1 MAIVA
6 IVGTSVFIEQAVVH
20 ATQKSTTPWVRPG
33 IARVAVPRSSVK
45 ASLAS
50 VSVPVSQDQLAWVA
64 LGSLNEV
71 EMINAATGEV
81 YGSPIP
87 LPTNDSPV
95 AIAYWRPNL
104 GYTTATSSDPQIV
117 VLSNNTSSGTDYVT
131 FIDALTKVE
140 TSTISLGG
148 THGTSVAAS
157 TEYDVAVVSD
167 TNSGGTASRL
177 KVLSMKTD
185 SLIQSF
191 NSVATTAQS
200 VSSVSFDG
208 FGLNVEAVSPN
219 LHKVYY
225 FQQTGSGST
234 TFTQPTGS
242 TYTGG
247 STFDPQYIA
256 ADPTTPGA
264 STFYLSGNATS
275 KKLWSIT
282 EYVGGFGTTMNLV
295 TSFSHTP
302 GPLQVSAGSATAYV
316 TFPLMTSSNVGVVNL
331 STASTTY
338 LTTTTAPSAVGLS
351 WDSGTLLVG
360 DGSSGTTDLDVVA
373 TYASSVSS
381 VGTVAGTI
389 SGIAMP
395 ISSFIHYNIY
405 AVNNPY
411 VSVIDSSTGGVINNF
426 YDANSPLTAISSID
440 GRDIF
445 VVNETGG
452 GGSGLDPEVVEYSTA
467 VFGSSGYPVV
477 GTYVINQTSGS
488 PFSYSLSN
496 VPVIAQAAMSPNGDS
511 LLLTDSANSVVF
523 TMDVATFDVPPL
535 DPSSHFGKIVNE
547 VSLNG
552 STAENPKG
560 ISILPD
566 GSYAYVSS
574 QPVSGGG
581 AGGITV
587 LSANGSTTGYNSPSY
602 ISGSSLS
609 DTPPSGYS
617 AISLVDPTQIQT
629 SNNGQLLY
637 VLDTNSS
644 MPLLFAFAV
653 GATGALS
660 TDPNP
665 AFAAGNNPVSFSL
678 SPEDSVAYISDGTTD
693 LTKDMNLTAG
703 IVGDRVGAN
712 DFSSGISPLVPNS
725 NSSTPD
731 GQWFATSYNTGPLGL
746 DEVGIFNSV
755 DGSTASS
762 AALNEPAT
770 SITVSPVSSSQ
781 WLSSTLAY
789 DGQLGW
795 AELLQGGINQSERA
809 DSSMVDFNTAGTP
822 SDAPGASA
830 GTNTDTRSYSLS
842 VNSFSIPDLGLPLD
856 LTASYDSARVA
867 DGMDSSTSL
876 PSFAFGW
883 RLSTGIT
890 ATQNPTSGTLD
901 PCMITVTQSDGTV
914 IYFNPSTS
922 FTTSCPT
929 AGYEPLPWE
938 QASLTVVSSCT
949 GSGTDA
955 CWQVTNLLS
964 GESTYID
971 ATASAHPV
979 LSQQDRNGNSLTYTY
994 SSGVLQSV
1002 SNAGRSLSFTYPTA
1016 GTGTCP
1022 SSFNSQ
1028 TVAKCWV
1035 VTDPIGRTVTYMLV
1049 GNSTSGY
1056 DLAGITLAPP
1066 SGSSA
1071 SSATYAFSYSGH
1083 LLTSWWDPQNY
1094 ANYAGNTAEA
1104 TDTSYASSLDWVT
1117 QVTAPQVT
1125 NQGVNMSSTYTPTTT
1140 FQYVTADLFTGS
1152 SQVIIKDAN
1161 TNYNAATSSS
1171 LPGANVTLD
1180 SYVDWGLSAQ
1190 VQGYGPSELP
1200 SINPTAVTSETA
1212 TTLRDPL
1219 TLMPVESLSA
1229 LADTSTGAMFNSG
1242 VSFTAY
1248 DILGNAIETWSPGPT
1263 SNTWATT
1270 TSSYNQ
1276 FNEPM
1281 SSTDANGNVSTYTYS
1296 ATGQVLTTTT
1306 PPTNTWTSSP
1316 VTSNYYNANGTL
1328 CASRDANEV
1337 ATYGALTSCSTTH
1350 DTYETYDSAGDLLTT
1365 VNPLGDVSSSY
1376 FDADGNQCAS
1386 LTPDGYATGER
1397 LTSCPTS
1404 AQPDESVNVTRNVFG
1419 SVTSATSPSNAPG
1432 GTSWTYFNVDNDR
1445 IASVSVLGNPSSCNP
1460 LTTTTCL
1467 YTSYSSFNQDGETV
1481 SSTTPTATSGN
1492 PGPTST
1498 TLFDP
1503 NGTSVASV
1511 PPAGNVS
1518 GATPANFEQVTIS
1531 NSIGSTVSTTPAA
1544 SLSAGCSTMST
1555 SSLCPNT
1562 SYSTSDAEG
1571 ETTGTY
1577 LPNSAGTGTIS
1588 SSTSYDPE
1596 GNVSTSASPTG
1607 SSSTSTTTNVY
1618 DVAGD
1623 QLESTT
1629 VGSSGSSSVTTGST
1643 TTYEP
1648 SGPTCWSTPL
1658 AWSGSSAPTC
1668 SSPPLSAGNQTTV
1681 DYYDNDG
1688 HLVAVAG
1695 PGSNPYAAGN
1705 TSGCNPL
1712 TTSNCAY
1719 TTYYTFNE
1727 AGQQVSSIQPQDA
1740 NGAYPTTTNYFDAS
1754 GNTVAVTEPGGSPG
1768 TCNPVTTSTCTD
1780 TIYSTYDADG
1790 RVDQKTYT
1798 DGTPT
1803 VTYTYNND
1811 GSRGTMVDGTG
1822 TSTYSYDAV
1831 GRMTAS
1837 TNGSGKTDTWGYNTT
1852 DQLICLSYP
1861 NASGNTCSTSGAG
1874 TSSPP
1879 TGDLTYT
1886 YNQDGTLSS
1895 QVTWTGVT
1903 LTYAYDCGGALAWVS
1918 TGTASQSECTTSSDS
1933 DPAIPTSS
1941 SAVTTSYTNDPTAG
1955 LLSQQATT
1963 TNGGS
1968 TNLLKFA
1975 FGRDQQGRL
1984 TSSTPTVN
1992 ATAMNTDSYS
2002 YDSSSRVSSGPIT
2015 GTSGSNI
2022 YNYTAAG
2029 GITADTTNFGAAAY
2043 APDGEL
2049 CWTSAAT
2056 SGSCT
2061 SAGSHGAPSG
2071 ATVYSYNADG
2081 ERTAST
2087 PASGNPESLGWETA
2101 SNHLICV
2108 NTNGTT
2114 CSTSSPSSTT
2124 TLYSYNG
2131 EGLRATSTSQS
2142 ITNSFVWDSLA
2153 QKMLADS
2160 YHDYIY
2166 APGSSTPNLQIQT
2179 TTYTTTPTVDLLIED
2194 SSRNTRGIIQIQG
2207 DTSTLNSTLVK
2218 YTDYDV
2224 YGNPIDASGGA
2235 SNPGGLSGISGPTN
2249 TTSEIGFGSSYIDGN
2264 NLNYLINRYYDPA
2277 SGQFIS
2283 KDSLLSV
2290 SQQAFVYSGNNPIEY
2305 YDPSGKML
2313 TCGDN
2318 NSIGCG
2324 GGRMSWSN
2332 TLSNVTTESYCI
2344 SLNLNVTIGNVFLEG
2359 CILHM
2364 IDGSMFGFSVTVGG
2378 GIGLSFVSPRA
2389 IHAAVDGLKA
2399 KAINSMLNFSLSI
2412 NLSYEQSNAK
2422 NLNDLGSWFSY
2433 ANGSL
2438 GVGPGSV
2445 NYGRSWDSTV
2455 TQQYWG
2461 VGFKVAG
2468 DSSGASAA
2476 YGISWTKV
2484 WTVDNKS
2491 GWWDPLRW
2499 IFIALDWPNP
2509 KSPCT

>member
-1 MAIVA
+1 ML
-6 IVGTSVFIEQAVVH
+6 GVH
-20 ATQKSTTPWVRPG
+20 FPWG
-33 IARVAVPRSSVK
+33 IS
-45 ASLAS
+45 
-50 VSVPVSQDQLAWVA
+50 
-64 LGSLNEV
+64 
-71 EMINAATGEV
+71 
-81 YGSPIP
+81 
-87 LPTNDSPV
+87 
-95 AIAYWRPNL
+95 
-104 GYTTATSSDPQIV
+104 
-117 VLSNNTSSGTDYVT
+117 
-131 FIDALTKVE
+131 
-140 TSTISLGG
+140 
-148 THGTSVAAS
+148 
-157 TEYDVAVVSD
+157 VAVVSD
-167 TNSGGTASRL
+167 TDSGGTASRL

-660 TDPNP
+660 TDPSP
-665 AFAAGNNPVSFSL
+665 AFAAGTNPVSFAL
-678 SPEDSVAYISDGTTD
+678 SPEDSVAYISDATTK
-693 LTKDMNLTAG
+693 LTTAMNLTAG
-703 IVGDRVGAN
+703 ITGDRVGSN
-712 DFSSGISPLVPNS
+712 NFTSGITPFVPNS
-725 NSSTPD
+725 NSNTPD
-731 GQWFATSYNTGPLGL
+731 GQWFATGYNTGPLGIN
-746 DEVGIFNSV
+746 DVGVFSSV
-755 DGSTASS
+755 DGSLSNYAT
-762 AALNEPAT
+762 LNEQPS

-938 QASLTVVSSCT
+938 QASLNVVSSCT

-979 LSQQDRNGNSLTYTY
+979 LSQQDRNGNTLTYTY

-1104 TDTSYASSLDWVT
+1104 TNVSYASSVDWVT

-1152 SQVIIKDAN
+1152 SEVIIKDAN
-1161 TNYNAATSSS
+1161 TNYNASTSSS

-1242 VSFTAY
+1242 ASFTAY

-1276 FNEPM
+1276 FNEPL

-1306 PPTNTWTSSP
+1306 PPTNAWTSSP

-1337 ATYGALTSCSTTH
+1337 ATYGALTSCSTSHAT
-1350 DTYETYDSAGDLLTT
+1350 TFSYNSSGDEVSST
-1365 VNPLGDVSSSY
+1365 NPLGDVSSTFY
-1376 FDADGNQCAS
+1376 DADGNQCAS

-1397 LTSCPTS
+1397 LTNCPTT
-1404 AQPDESVNVTRNVFG
+1404 AQSDENVNLTLNVFG
-1419 SVTSATSPSNAPG
+1419 SVTSSASPSNAPG
-1432 GTSWTYFNVDNDR
+1432 GTSWTFFNLNNDP
-1445 IASVSVLGNPSSCNP
+1445 IASVSVLGNPSACNP
-1460 LTTTTCL
+1460 LTTATCL
-1467 YTSYSSFNQDGETV
+1467 YTSYSLYNPDGASV
-1481 SSTTPTATSGN
+1481 SSTTPTATSGTE
-1492 PGPTST
+1492 GPTT
-1498 TLFDP
+1498 TSFYDP
-1503 NGTSVASV
+1503 NGSSVASV
-1511 PPAGNVS
+1511 PPAGNLS
-1518 GATPANFEQVTIS
+1518 GATAANFEQVTIS
-1531 NSIGSTVSTTPAA
+1531 NSIGSTVSATPAA

-1648 SGPTCWSTPL
+1648 SGATCWSTPL

-1768 TCNPVTTSTCTD
+1768 TCNPLTTSTCTD

-1790 RVDQKTYT
+1790 RVDQKIYT

-1852 DQLICLSYP
+1852 GQLICLSYP

-1886 YNQDGTLSS
+1886 YNTDGTLSS

-1903 LTYAYDCGGALAWVS
+1903 LTYAYDCGGSLAWVS

-1933 DPAIPTSS
+1933 DPVIPTSS
-1941 SAVTTSYTNDPTAG
+1941 SAVTTSYTNDPTSG

-2002 YDSSSRVSSGPIT
+2002 YDSTSRVSSGPIT
-2015 GTSGSNI
+2015 GSSGSNI

-2101 SNHLICV
+2101 SNHLVCV

-2124 TLYSYNG
+2124 TLYSYSG
-2131 EGLRATSTSQS
+2131 DGLRASSTYQGTTDTFEWNASASGQ
-2142 ITNSFVWDSLA
+2142 L
-2153 QKMLADS
+2153 LADS
-2160 YHDYIY
+2160 NWDYVYNGSAAAALQIGT
-2166 APGSSTPNLQIQT
+2166 GSSTP
-2179 TTYTTTPTVDLLIED
+2179 VDLLVQD
-2194 SSRNTRGIIQIQG
+2194 QNLNTRGVVQISG
-2207 DTSTLNSTLVK
+2207 GTSSYNGTLVN
-2218 YTDYDV
+2218 YTDYDA
-2224 YGNPIDASGGA
+2224 YGNPITQSGGTVNSGGLTTTSGGYA
-2235 SNPGGLSGISGPTN
+2235 YSTSSYGFGAGSLDSSGLVYLVHRYYDAKYGQFVSVDPDLANTNQAYAYANDAPTRTVDPQGLSGWMCMGKGSKQYDEMFNLSGPTTGRCAN
-2249 TTSEIGFGSSYIDGN
+2249 KNMTEIVI
-2264 NLNYLINRYYDPA
+2264 NYA
-2277 SGQFIS
+2277 KSG
-2283 KDSLLSV
+2283 
-2290 SQQAFVYSGNNPIEY
+2290 AE
-2305 YDPSGKML
+2305 
-2313 TCGDN
+2313 
-2318 NSIGCG
+2318 
-2324 GGRMSWSN
+2324 
-2332 TLSNVTTESYCI
+2332 
-2344 SLNLNVTIGNVFLEG
+2344 
-2359 CILHM
+2359 
-2364 IDGSMFGFSVTVGG
+2364 
-2378 GIGLSFVSPRA
+2378 
-2389 IHAAVDGLKA
+2389 
-2399 KAINSMLNFSLSI
+2399 
-2412 NLSYEQSNAK
+2412 
-2422 NLNDLGSWFSY
+2422 
-2433 ANGSL
+2433 
-2438 GVGPGSV
+2438 
-2445 NYGRSWDSTV
+2445 
-2455 TQQYWG
+2455 
-2461 VGFKVAG
+2461 VAG
-2468 DSSGASAA
+2468 DTMEFGFAVAQSRLATLKTMIENVALSGVDLMGLGLKSIEGASLKLEKVATVSGFAGDAFTFSLDVASGEKVKYALENTAGAA
-2476 YGISWTKV
+2476 AGSAAGEV
-2484 WTVDNKS
+2484 VGAGLCAVAGVS
-2491 GWWDPLRW
+2491 
-2499 IFIALDWPNP
+2499 AAM
-2509 KSPCT
+2509 SPFCGSSRMTGSAHP